1 MDFPG
6 GHIQMTFKLVSLI
19 QYTVSS
25 DTQIVSKLEE
35 IIDLLVSYLHNLS
48 DRISNTEFNV
58 KKGGMGRAGER
69 GALLESKWKD

>member
-6 GHIQMTFKLVSLI
+6 GHVQMTFKLVSLI

-48 DRISNTEFNV
+48 DSISNTEFV
-58 KKGGMGRAGER
+58 
-69 GALLESKWKD
+69 